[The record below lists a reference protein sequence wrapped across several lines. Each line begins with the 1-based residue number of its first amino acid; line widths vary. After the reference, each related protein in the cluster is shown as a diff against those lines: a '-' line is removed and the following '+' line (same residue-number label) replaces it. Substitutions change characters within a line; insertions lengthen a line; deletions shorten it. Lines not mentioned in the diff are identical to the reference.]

1 VLIGI
6 PSSESKIKAKS
17 GSDKSAKSKEL
28 KNDAIGI
35 LSKIS
40 GDSDVGF
47 SGFRFTSSTVADK
60 LYNFS
65 NDDNHNPDDS
75 DDTDEDNDEDHDDD
89 EDDDDDDP
97 VDKEEM
103 VSARDDNDND
113 SFCTVCFSSS
123 SSVSARDSCCDAEN
137 VIAPTSTSFV
147 VPSTSMRPWT
157 SAEFVISSFV
167 ISTSPPPLVAA
178 AVEVAVARPPPA
190 EAAADVEADG
200 MTEVVF
206 VVRIVGNTLVVD
218 VVGMVTVFV
227 TAVFVVDAPGKT
239 YGAAPPPT
247 KPYSSSK
254 TSSPLS
260 SDAAAAADDDGA
272 AAEDDNDVEDL
283 TTAADDDEEDDDEDA

>member
-35 LSKIS
+35 LSKMS
-40 GDSDVGF
+40 WDSDVGF

-75 DDTDEDNDEDHDDD
+75 DDTDEDNDEDNDDD
-89 EDDDDDDP
+89 EDDDDDDDVRAKVYFCADDP

-103 VSARDDNDND
+103 ESAHDDNDND

-123 SSVSARDSCCDAEN
+123 SSFSARDSCCDIEN
-137 VIAPTSTSFV
+137 VITSTSTSFV

-239 YGAAPPPT
+239 
-247 KPYSSSK
+247 
-254 TSSPLS
+254 
-260 SDAAAAADDDGA
+260 
-272 AAEDDNDVEDL
+272 
-283 TTAADDDEEDDDEDA
+283 